1 MAKNTEKITIK
12 IEGKDWEN
20 ALDKSFKK
28 NVKEKKVDGF
38 RKGAVPKEV
47 YLKQFGVESL
57 YMDAIDSVTDK
68 SFEDAMSKKTVEPV
82 IQPTMDIKEV
92 DKDSV
97 TLEFTFVG
105 KPGIKLG
112 EYKNLKVKKEEV
124 KITED
129 EILHEIEHLRE
140 QFAEIRVK
148 EDGVVEDRDTAVIDF
163 VGTVDGEVLEGGTG
177 ENFPLE
183 IGSNTFIPGF
193 EDGVKGMKVGEEK
206 DLNLKFPQDYVKD
219 LAGKEVTFHVTL
231 QEIKTRVLPEINED
245 FFKDLGYDKVTNEQE
260 LKEEVE
266 KVLKNEKQASVDD
279 QFLEAVLEKASSNM
293 EVEIDEEIL
302 HDEIHRMMHQF
313 EGQLKAQG
321 LKLEQYLE
329 FTKTTM
335 EDFHKNMEP
344 EALKRIKY
352 RYLMEEVS
360 LKENISVSDD
370 EAMKDAEE
378 MAKNYGIS
386 KDELIEAFG
395 GMDILKYDSK
405 MRKTLEFLKENNK

>member
-105 KPGIKLG
+105 KPDIKLG